1 MVLSTLRLQTLPNF
15 GSSWYAGVYCG
26 VTVFSVALSIERSTL
41 FYMISLPIVDTMSRM
56 GLSTFLRF
64 DSTSNLYVG
73 APGRGC
79 LCVRT
84 CIRPSVSTPCH
95 MLSFRHSCTDHP

>member
-1 MVLSTLRLQTLPNF
+1 MQTLPNF
-15 GSSWYAGVYCG
+15 ASSWYAGVYCG

-64 DSTSNLYVG
+64 DSTSILYVG
-73 APGRGC
+73 ATGGGGRGC
-79 LCVRT
+79 LCVRA
-84 CIRPSVSTPCH
+84 CVQPSVSMPCY
-95 MLSFRHSCTDHP
+95 MLSLRHSCTNHS